1 MVKFEKTPF
10 MVFLGATHVFTNAF
24 HTLRSG
30 GAVTIV
36 TGGGGLGHGV
46 EHAIRN
52 GLTLAGFTNVTLIN
66 EDGTGVGVVAAATK
80 P

>member
-36 TGGGGLGHGV
+36 TGGGGLGHG
-46 EHAIRN
+46 AIRN